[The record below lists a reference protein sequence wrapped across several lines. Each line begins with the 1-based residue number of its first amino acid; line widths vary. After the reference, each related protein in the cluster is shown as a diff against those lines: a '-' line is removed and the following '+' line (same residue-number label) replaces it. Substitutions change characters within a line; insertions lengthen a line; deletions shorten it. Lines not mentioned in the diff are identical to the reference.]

1 MEGVKGFIIHSVHE
15 TARAN
20 HVNAILN
27 QFPNIQRVEAIYPS
41 NQKIPFISN
50 IIDVAIERTGKPLT
64 LGEIGVMMTNRWIW
78 QQIVLKAINDTEHFL
93 ILESDS
99 LIKEPRLLNE
109 DFIRLTKSYDLF
121 YFGGWLGHIQLFRS
135 TRIQWAE
142 RFWVGEPYI
151 NTLCSGY
158 GYAINKKAAQLMLNR
173 TKKIGY
179 AFDEVRRYMRQDELK
194 LGAVLPEWIT
204 QKPGESMI
212 GQRPTFWLSDRIWRT
227 LLDMR
232 NYIVC
237 YFK

>member
-15 TARAN
+15 TARTN

-50 IIDVAIERTGKPLT
+50 IIDIAIERTGKPLT

-99 LIKEPRLLNE
+99 LIKEPRLLSE
-109 DFIRLTKSYDLF
+109 DFIRLTNSYDLF

-158 GYAINKKAAQLMLNR
+158 GYAINKKAAQLMLTR

-179 AFDEVRRYMRQDELK
+179 AFDEVRRYMKQDELK

-212 GQRPTFWLSDRIWRT
+212 GQRPTFWLSDRVWRT